1 MGSVPQVQTMVVA
14 QAMEEA
20 GGAMAAVQAT
30 VTMEEDSEDMTTTMM
45 EETLE
50 VEFVNNESHLSLTF

>member
-1 MGSVPQVQTMVVA
+1 MVVA

-50 VEFVNNESHLSLTF
+50 VEFVNNESHLSLTC